1 VKISGYTI
9 SSRIGAGGQAMVYV
23 AIQESLQRPVALKV
37 LNPVHADSPEFTTRF
52 LNEGRI
58 LASLGHSNV
67 ITIYDIGVDG
77 GFHYISMELVEG
89 GDLKRRMRE
98 GMDSNRV
105 LDYVAT
111 IADSLAAAHDKNIV
125 HRDIKPANVLFRKD
139 GTLLLTD
146 FGIAKQLDAKNE
158 LTLTGTTVGSPHYLS
173 PEQAQ
178 GRSVDGRADIYSLG
192 IMAFEMLTGSKPYEG
207 ESDID
212 TIFKHIN
219 DPIPKLP
226 TEHAL
231 LQELIERMIA
241 KTPGDRFES
250 AHEVVEYIAEMESME
265 PVPTGRLKDYEFR
278 SEYSDEIATETKT
291 PIAPHVAAEIRA
303 NADTIPAGLTP
314 ADAETEVN
322 PRSRRARIAE
332 LMVPVAATGVV
343 MIALAGSW
351 LLFLKP
357 PPPGPNISR
366 LAETRPG
373 PDISRL
379 AETRPGPDM
388 ARVEPEPEPLPPT
401 PPPPPQRSALDTP
414 VAEVSSAARVEVLL
428 GAADQALRDY
438 RLTKPN
444 RDNALEYYNA
454 VLAIDPG
461 NPVAADG
468 HRLIAERYGMLA
480 QGEMHRGNLIKAG
493 IYVDRGLSVHPS
505 DQQLLSLRQQVEG
518 EIAKRQASGGTR
530 PITTDR
536 SQPRAGAGDA
546 ASEPNFTGESPL
558 ELFRRIRDWFS
569 RRDAP
574 KNGR

>member
-1 VKISGYTI
+1 
-9 SSRIGAGGQAMVYV
+9 MVYV

-98 GMDSNRV
+98 GMESNRV

-111 IADSLAAAHDKNIV
+111 IADCLAAAHEKNIV

-178 GRSVDGRADIYSLG
+178 GRAVDGRADVYSLG
-192 IMAFEMLTGSKPYEG
+192 IMAFEMLTGTKPYEG

-219 DPIPKLP
+219 EPIPKLP
-226 TEHAL
+226 PEHATM
-231 LQELIERMIA
+231 QELIERMIA

-250 AHEVVEYIAEMESME
+250 AREVVEYIANME
-265 PVPTGRLKDYEFR
+265 PMEAVPTGRLKDYEFR
-278 SEYSDEIATETKT
+278 TENADEVLTETKT
-291 PIAPHVAAEIRA
+291 PIAPHVVAEIRA
-303 NADTIPAGLTP
+303 SADTIPAGLTP

-343 MIALAGSW
+343 VLALAGTW
-351 LLFLKP
+351 LMFLKP
-357 PPPGPNISR
+357 PPPDPGVSQ
-366 LAETRPG
+366 LAKTTPG
-373 PDISRL
+373 P
-379 AETRPGPDM
+379 EM
-388 ARVEPEPEPLPPT
+388 ARVEPEALPEPEPEPSSEPAVPL
-401 PPPPPQRSALDTP
+401 PPPQRSALDTP
-414 VAEVSSAARVEVLL
+414 AEVSDAKRVEALL
-428 GAADQALRDY
+428 SAADQALRDY

-454 VLAIDPG
+454 VLAVDPG

-493 IYVDRGLSVHPS
+493 IYVDRGLSVSPG
-505 DQQLLSLRQQVEG
+505 DQQLLALQQQVEG

-530 PITTDR
+530 PFTAQR
-536 SQPRAGAGDA
+536 SPQRAESADA
-546 ASEPNFTGESPL
+546 RSDPDFKGESPV
-558 ELFRRIRDWFS
+558 ELFRRIRNWF
-569 RRDAP
+569 
-574 KNGR
+574 GRQNSSP

>member
-1 VKISGYTI
+1 
-9 SSRIGAGGQAMVYV
+9 MVYV

-37 LNPVHADSPEFTTRF
+37 LNPVHADTAEFTTRF

-98 GMDSNRV
+98 GMDSSRV

-111 IADSLAAAHDKNIV
+111 IADCLAAAHEKNIV

-178 GRSVDGRADIYSLG
+178 GRAVDGRADIYSLG
-192 IMAFEMLTGSKPYEG
+192 IMAYEMLTGNKPYEG

-219 DPIPKLP
+219 DPIPKLTP
-226 TEHAL
+226 EHAP
-231 LQELIERMIA
+231 LQDLIERMIA
-241 KTPGDRFES
+241 KAPADRFKN
-250 AHEVVEYIAEMESME
+250 AHEVVDYIRDME
-265 PVPTGRLKDYEFR
+265 PMEAIPTGRLKDYDFR
-278 SEYSDEIATETKT
+278 SESADDVLNETKT

-303 NADTIPAGLTP
+303 SADTIPAGLVASD
-314 ADAETEVN
+314 ADTEIN
-322 PRSRRARIAE
+322 PYSRRARIAE
-332 LMVPVAATGVV
+332 LLAPVAATGVV
-343 MIALAGSW
+343 VLALVGSW

-357 PPPGPNISR
+357 PPPDPNST
-366 LAETRPG
+366 AVVEQV
-373 PDISRL
+373 
-379 AETRPGPDM
+379 PGPDM
-388 ARVEPEPEPLPPT
+388 AQVEPPAQPEPEP
-401 PPPPPQRSALDTP
+401 PPQHSSILDQT
-414 VAEVSSAARVEVLL
+414 AQINDAQRVESLL
-428 GAADQALRDY
+428 SAADQALRDY

-480 QGEMHRGNLIKAG
+480 KGEMHRGNLIKAG

-505 DQQLLSLRQQVEG
+505 DQDLLALQNQVEL
-518 EIAKRQASGGTR
+518 EIARRQRSGGTQ
-530 PITTDR
+530 PYT
-536 SQPRAGAGDA
+536 SQRGGRQAD
-546 ASEPNFTGESPL
+546 PNYKGETPT
-558 ELFRRIRDWFS
+558 ELFRRIRSWFD
-569 RRDAP
+569 RD
-574 KNGR
+574 KSKS

>member
-1 VKISGYTI
+1 
-9 SSRIGAGGQAMVYV
+9 MVYV

-111 IADSLAAAHDKNIV
+111 IADCLAAAHEKNIV

-178 GRSVDGRADIYSLG
+178 GRSVDGRADVYSLG
-192 IMAFEMLTGSKPYEG
+192 IMAFEMLTGMKPYEG

-226 TEHAL
+226 PEHAPM
-231 LQELIERMIA
+231 QELIERMIA
-241 KTPGDRFES
+241 KAPGDRFENAS
-250 AHEVVEYIAEMESME
+250 EVVEYIANMEPMD

-278 SEYSDEIATETKT
+278 SESADEVLTETKT

-303 NADTIPAGLTP
+303 SADTIPAGLTP
-314 ADAETEVN
+314 GDAETEIN

-343 MIALAGSW
+343 VIALAGTW
-351 LLFLKP
+351 LMFLKP
-357 PPPGPNISR
+357 PPPDPNIS
-366 LAETRPG
+366 LVAET
-373 PDISRL
+373 
-379 AETRPGPDM
+379 TPGPDM
-388 ARVEPEPEPLPPT
+388 AQVEPEPA
-401 PPPPPQRSALDTP
+401 PPPPPEQRSALDTP
-414 VAEVSSAARVEVLL
+414 PEVSAANRVEALL
-428 GAADQALRDY
+428 TAADQALKDY

-480 QGEMHRGNLIKAG
+480 KGEMHRGNLIKAG

-505 DQQLLSLRQQVEG
+505 DQQLLALQQQVES

-530 PITTDR
+530 PFSTDPGQR
-536 SQPRAGAGDA
+536 RGGAGDNQ
-546 ASEPNFTGESPL
+546 SNTTVKGETPA
-558 ELFRRIRDWFS
+558 ELFRRIRNWFG
-569 RRDAP
+569 RRNASP
-574 KNGR
+574 

>member
-1 VKISGYTI
+1 
-9 SSRIGAGGQAMVYV
+9 MVYV

-98 GMDSNRV
+98 GMDSSRV
-105 LDYVAT
+105 LEYVAT
-111 IADSLAAAHDKNIV
+111 IADSLAAAHEKNIV

-178 GRSVDGRADIYSLG
+178 GRIVDGRADIYSLG
-192 IMAFEMLTGSKPYEG
+192 IMAYEMLTGNKPYEG

-219 DPIPKLP
+219 DPIPKLTP
-226 TEHAL
+226 EHAP
-231 LQELIERMIA
+231 LQDLIERMIA
-241 KTPGDRFES
+241 KMPGDRFEN
-250 AHEVVEYIAEMESME
+250 AREVVDYIRDME
-265 PVPTGRLKDYEFR
+265 PMEAIPTGRLKDYDFR
-278 SEYSDEIATETKT
+278 SESADDVLTETKT

-303 NADTIPAGLTP
+303 SADTIPAGLV
-314 ADAETEVN
+314 ASDAETEIN
-322 PRSRRARIAE
+322 PYSRRARIAE
-332 LMVPVAATGVV
+332 LLAPVAATGVV
-343 MIALAGSW
+343 VLALVGSW

-357 PPPGPNISR
+357 PPPD
-366 LAETRPG
+366 
-373 PDISRL
+373 PDST
-379 AETRPGPDM
+379 AVVEQVPGPDM
-388 ARVEPEPEPLPPT
+388 AQVEPELVPEPEPEPE
-401 PPPPPQRSALDTP
+401 PPPPHSSALDQTP
-414 VAEVSSAARVEVLL
+414 QISDAQRVEALL
-428 GAADQALRDY
+428 SAADQALRDY

-480 QGEMHRGNLIKAG
+480 KGEMHRGNLIKAG

-505 DQQLLSLRQQVEG
+505 DQELLALQNQVEL
-518 EIAKRQASGGTR
+518 EIAKRQRSGGTR
-530 PITTDR
+530 PYTSQRGSGSASDG
-536 SQPRAGAGDA
+536 QPRRNI
-546 ASEPNFTGESPL
+546 EGESPA
-558 ELFRRIRDWFS
+558 ELFRRIRSWFNRAKS
-569 RRDAP
+569 
-574 KNGR
+574 KS

>member
-1 VKISGYTI
+1 
-9 SSRIGAGGQAMVYV
+9 MVYV

-111 IADSLAAAHDKNIV
+111 IADCLAAAHEKNIV

-178 GRSVDGRADIYSLG
+178 GRSVDGRADVYSLG
-192 IMAFEMLTGSKPYEG
+192 IMAFEMLTGMKPYEG

-226 TEHAL
+226 PEHAPM
-231 LQELIERMIA
+231 QELIERMIA
-241 KTPGDRFES
+241 KAPGDRFENAS
-250 AHEVVEYIAEMESME
+250 EVVEYIANMEPMD

-278 SEYSDEIATETKT
+278 SESADEVLTETKT

-303 NADTIPAGLTP
+303 SADTIPAGLTP
-314 ADAETEVN
+314 GDAETEIN

-343 MIALAGSW
+343 VIALAGTW
-351 LLFLKP
+351 LMFLKP
-357 PPPGPNISR
+357 PPPDPNIS
-366 LAETRPG
+366 LVAET
-373 PDISRL
+373 
-379 AETRPGPDM
+379 TRGPDM
-388 ARVEPEPEPLPPT
+388 AQVEPEPA
-401 PPPPPQRSALDTP
+401 PPPPPEQRSALDTP
-414 VAEVSSAARVEVLL
+414 PEVSAANRVEALL
-428 GAADQALRDY
+428 TAADQALKDY

-480 QGEMHRGNLIKAG
+480 KGEMHRGNLIKAG

-505 DQQLLSLRQQVEG
+505 DQQLLALQQQVES

-530 PITTDR
+530 PVSTDPGQR
-536 SQPRAGAGDA
+536 RGGAGDNQ
-546 ASEPNFTGESPL
+546 SNTTVKGETPA
-558 ELFRRIRDWFS
+558 ELFRRIRNWFG
-569 RRDAP
+569 RRNASP
-574 KNGR
+574 

>member
-1 VKISGYTI
+1 
-9 SSRIGAGGQAMVYV
+9 MVYV

-111 IADSLAAAHDKNIV
+111 IADCLAAAHEKNIV

-178 GRSVDGRADIYSLG
+178 GRAVDGRADVYSLG
-192 IMAFEMLTGSKPYEG
+192 IMAFEMLTGIKPYEG

-226 TEHAL
+226 PEHAPM
-231 LQELIERMIA
+231 QELIERMIA
-241 KTPGDRFES
+241 KAPGDRFEN
-250 AHEVVEYIAEMESME
+250 AREVVEYIAGMEPME

-278 SEYSDEIATETKT
+278 NESSDEVLTETKT

-303 NADTIPAGLTP
+303 SADTIPAGLTR
-314 ADAETEVN
+314 ADAETEIN

-343 MIALAGSW
+343 VIALAGSW
-351 LLFLKP
+351 LMFLKP
-357 PPPGPNISR
+357 PPRVPENPQLTEVTQGSETSSV
-366 LAETRPG
+366 AET
-373 PDISRL
+373 
-379 AETRPGPDM
+379 APGPDM
-388 ARVEPEPEPLPPT
+388 ARVELEPA
-401 PPPPPQRSALDTP
+401 PPPPPPPRSALDTP
-414 VAEVSSAARVEVLL
+414 AQISDAERVESLL
-428 GAADQALRDY
+428 SAADQALRDY

-480 QGEMHRGNLIKAG
+480 RGEMHRGNLIKAG
-493 IYVDRGLSVHPS
+493 IYVDRGLSVHPTDPS
-505 DQQLLSLRQQVEG
+505 LLALQLQVEG

-530 PITTDR
+530 PFTTDR
-536 SQPRAGAGDA
+536 SRQQAGAENPQSD
-546 ASEPNFTGESPL
+546 PDFRGESPI
-558 ELFRRIRDWFS
+558 ELFRRIRNWFG
-569 RRDAP
+569 RRNASP
-574 KNGR
+574 